1 MNKEIFKTIWGSN
14 ILILL
19 KRLGLIY
26 VALFI
31 CRAAFYIYNSS
42 IVGAM
47 EDGEAWQ
54 LLKGATQFDTI
65 SIIYAFGALILLSV
79 LPFRFVEQ
87 RWWQTILKSYTII
100 VSALVIA
107 VNLSDIVYFR
117 YTQSRFTSGDI
128 FFADNSN
135 TALLIGQFAVENWY
149 LIILWIALVSMIWYG
164 WKLCGTPSSRLHNKW
179 IYLIVHTAT
188 MALVITATIWAV
200 RGGSLSRYTRP
211 ITLSNALSYTNSSAK
226 ATMILSNPFSIFRS
240 TGNNEF
246 IDTKFFSDEELNEI
260 FTPIHKVDT
269 AQVNREYFG
278 SMKGKNICIF
288 VLESFSAEL
297 SGYLNPDIYPDGGGY
312 TPFLDSLMRS
322 GFVMKRG
329 YANGTKS
336 IEGLPS
342 VLSSIPSFK
351 TPFVLMPA
359 SLGEGKQLP
368 KYMTD
373 LGYETAFFCGSPR
386 GSMGFE
392 AYAKSAGIENLYS
405 MDEYNQTREDAY
417 DGYWGLWDEEFFDY
431 TGEVLSQTKE
441 PFMSALFSISSH
453 HPFNVPERYKSVL
466 PKGESRIHQP
476 AAYTDMSLRKFF
488 EKYSNDEWFQNTLFI
503 FVADH
508 VSSEVYTAKSKT
520 PRGKQQIVTTFYT
533 PDGSLSGE
541 YNSVFQQLDI
551 MPTLLGLLGNEK
563 PYYSFGRDIFNEP
576 GRRPMVFNYRG
587 TFVANSDS
595 LSVIYN
601 DQTDKIT
608 GAFQMS
614 DTLMVK
620 DISATQN
627 GEIAANERLLKAV
640 IQQYYN
646 SLRKREYKVESKE

>member
-14 ILILL
+14 VFILL

-26 VALFI
+26 LALFI
-31 CRAAFYIYNSS
+31 CRVVFYIYNSA
-42 IVGAM
+42 IIGAI
-47 EDGEAWQ
+47 ELNEVWQ
-54 LLKGATQFDTI
+54 LLKGATQFDTV
-65 SIIYAFGALILLSV
+65 SIIYAFGPLILLSV
-79 LPFRFVEQ
+79 LPFKFIEKS
-87 RWWQTILKSYTII
+87 WWQKII
-100 VSALVIA
+100 KWYSIVVAALVIA

-117 YTQSRFTSGDI
+117 YTQSRFTAGDV

-135 TALLIGQFAVENWY
+135 TALLIGQFAAENWY
-149 LIILWIALVSMIWYG
+149 LIALWVALVSMIFYG
-164 WKLCGTPSSRLHNKW
+164 WRLCGAPKSRIENKW
-179 IYLIVHTAT
+179 AYLIVHTIS

-246 IDTKFFSDEELNEI
+246 VDKQYFSEEELNKI
-260 FTPIHKVDT
+260 FTPIHKIDT
-269 AQVNREYFG
+269 TQVNQDYFG
-278 SMKGKNICIF
+278 SMKGKNVFIF

-297 SGYLNPDIYPDGGGY
+297 SGYLNPDIYPNGNGY
-312 TPFLDSLMRS
+312 TPFLDSLMMN
-322 GFVMKRG
+322 GFVMKHG
-329 YANGTKS
+329 YANGKKS

-368 KYMTD
+368 KYMVD
-373 LGYETAFFCGSPR
+373 MGYETAFFCGSPR

-392 AYAKSAGIENLYS
+392 AYAKSAGVENFYS
-405 MDEYNQTREDAY
+405 MAEFNQTREDAY

-431 TGEVLSQTKE
+431 TGEVLSQMQE
-441 PFMSALFSISSH
+441 PFMGTLFSISSH

-466 PKGESRIHQP
+466 PKGEARIHQP

-488 EKYSNDEWFQNTLFI
+488 DKYSNDEWFKNTLFV

-508 VSSEVYTAKSKT
+508 VSSEVHIEKSKT
-520 PRGKQQIVTTFYT
+520 LRGKQQIITTFYT

-551 MPTLLGLLGNEK
+551 MPTLLGLLGNEE

-576 GRRPMVFNYRG
+576 NRKPMVFNYRG
-587 TFVANSDS
+587 TFLASSDS

-601 DQTDKIT
+601 DQTDKVI
-608 GAFQMS
+608 GAYHMN
-614 DTLMVK
+614 DTLMER
-620 DISATQN
+620 DLLPTEN
-627 GEIAANERLLKAV
+627 GEITDNEKLLKAV

-646 SLRKREYKVESKE
+646 SLRKREYKVKSN